1 MASTA
6 SVGGV
11 GAGLSQAA
19 FQVQYQVRVLKEQ
32 QQVTR
37 ALGAIALELMQSAMT
52 VTQDGAQRHDLDVKA

>member
-1 MASTA
+1 MASIA

-19 FQVQYQVRVLKEQ
+19 FQVQYQAKVLKEQ
-32 QQVTR
+32 HQATK

-52 VTQDGAQRHDLDVKA
+52 VTDAGAQRHDLDVKA